1 MLQEFGKFVKSFFTL
16 IFRGKIQTNFDVFE
30 FKSDWSFFKFFLKMK
45 KWIKSRSNISS
56 SSRAKLR
63 KVSVRQFLL
72 VARTTT
78 LDGLLTVAA
87 RSRENA
93 MTLSSF
99 ILVLQG
105 HNTTTEE
112 DANSD
117 TTYATWKWLE
127 GHIKAYLWIWQ
138 LLRSLQTHLHKIC
151 TLESWLTDLK

>member
-1 MLQEFGKFVKSFFTL
+1 MNK
-16 IFRGKIQTNFDVFE
+16 
-30 FKSDWSFFKFFLKMK
+30 
-45 KWIKSRSNISS
+45 IKSRSNISS

-117 TTYATWKWLE
+117 TTYAT
-127 GHIKAYLWIWQ
+127 
-138 LLRSLQTHLHKIC
+138 
-151 TLESWLTDLK
+151 

>member
-1 MLQEFGKFVKSFFTL
+1 MSLNS
-16 IFRGKIQTNFDVFE
+16 
-30 FKSDWSFFKFFLKMK
+30 KSDWNFFKFFLKMK

-138 LLRSLQTHLHKIC
+138 LLRSLQTHLHSGRKPKLPNGSC
-151 TLESWLTDLK
+151 SNFRESRPRGLQKNESRWLISQM